1 MLPDP
6 TDVPP
11 VDADELATA
20 FNLVMNTAAG
30 RVTLEHSLDE
40 LRAAA
45 EPDKRWLIDDK
56 PLTRGLAALRERYAD
71 PQKFNDLALRIA
83 AITFALARPELGRW
97 LRPGAGL
104 ADGRLLH
111 PAVLDAAA
119 ATPLNQRYEFDLE
132 PFLALVEKLAAEKYA
147 GLL

>member
-1 MLPDP
+1 MLPNP

-11 VDADELATA
+11 VDPDELATA

-30 RVTLEHSLDE
+30 RVAPEHSIDE

-56 PLTRGLAALRERYAD
+56 PLTRGLAALRERYED

-83 AITFALARPELGRW
+83 AITFAMLRPELERW
-97 LRPGAGL
+97 MRPGGSL
-104 ADGRLLH
+104 TDGRLLH

-119 ATPLNQRYEFDLE
+119 STPLNQRFEFDLE

-147 GLL
+147 GLV

>member
-11 VDADELATA
+11 VDPDELATA
-20 FNLVMNTAAG
+20 FNLVVNTAAG
-30 RVTLEHSLDE
+30 RVALERSIDE

-45 EPDKRWLIDDK
+45 EPDKRWLINDK

-83 AITFALARPELGRW
+83 AITFAL
-97 LRPGAGL
+97 LRPGLERWVRPAAGL
-104 ADGRLLH
+104 NEGPLLH

-119 ATPLNQRYEFDLE
+119 STPLNPNYEFDTA
-132 PFLALVEKLAAEKYA
+132 PFLALVEQIAAERYS
-147 GLL
+147 GWV